1 MAFLDEAISLKFSA
15 VKVSADPEESKG
27 RVQPP
32 EDFTVEFK
40 RLTLKTLL
48 MHEKGYNPHSVK
60 INVSK

>member
-1 MAFLDEAISLKFSA
+1 
-15 VKVSADPEESKG
+15 VDPEESKG
-27 RVQPP
+27 RAQPL

-48 MHEKGYNPHSVK
+48 MQENGYNPHSVK